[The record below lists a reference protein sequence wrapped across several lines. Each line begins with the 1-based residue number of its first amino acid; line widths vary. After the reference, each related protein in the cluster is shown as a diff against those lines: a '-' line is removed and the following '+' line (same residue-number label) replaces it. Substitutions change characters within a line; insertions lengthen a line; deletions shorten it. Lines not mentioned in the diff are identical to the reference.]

1 MAVNRRRKG
10 VMHWVILLS
19 LLFATEVQAAFVGEK
34 IAVVIQALAP
44 ALMA

>member
-19 LLFATEVQAAFVGEK
+19 LLFATEVQAALVGEQTE
-34 IAVVIQALAP
+34 AVIHMLAP